1 MTSDVGTVPQK
12 PTRLSRGEWVSV
24 FKRTFSQ
31 FMADDCMGLAQQV
44 AYSSLLA
51 FFPAVVALVGFLDLI
66 NAYGALRELPQPG
79 RAERRSPI

>member
-1 MTSDVGTVPQK
+1 LTSDVGTVPPK
-12 PTRLSRGEWVSV
+12 PTRLSRGEWVTV
-24 FKRTFSQ
+24 FKRTFAQ

-66 NAYGALRELPQPG
+66 NAYDALDSFLDPVAPN
-79 RAERRSPI
+79 AVVA